1 MNQRCR
7 SNKIFALISLYFE
20 IYNILPKNGWAT
32 KIATLTKTA
41 TLFSYCVRINQVIC
55 LSRLGIHV

>member
-1 MNQRCR
+1 MNQRSR
-7 SNKIFALISLYFE
+7 SNETFAISLYFE

-41 TLFSYCVRINQVIC
+41 TLFSYCVA
-55 LSRLGIHV
+55 